1 MAEHLVVIGAGPG
14 GYAAAFCAADEGFDV
29 TLIGTDPN
37 PGGVCLHIGCIPSKA
52 LLHVSAVLH
61 ESRAA
66 ADWGV
71 SFAEP
76 EIDLDK
82 LRGWKDQVVGKLTG
96 GLGQLAKARKV
107 KYLQGMASFI
117 DERNLTV
124 ELTAGGT
131 EDLSFDKCVIA
142 AGSRPIM
149 PGAFPK
155 SPRIMDSTG
164 ALALEDVPERLLVV
178 GGGYIGLE
186 LSTVYSALGSKVTVV
201 EALGSIASG
210 ADKDLVEVLSKR
222 LNHELHEILVN
233 TKVIEMEPSENDV
246 TVKLAGLDLADT
258 ERTFDR
264 VLVSVGRRP
273 NSDKLALEN
282 AGVEL
287 DPHGFIP
294 VDDQRRTGVQ
304 NIYAIGDIAG
314 EPMLAHKAT
323 YEAKIAV
330 EAMCGKPAAYDPA
343 AIPAVV
349 FTDPE
354 LAWCGLTESEAQVRG
369 RDVKISRFPWAA
381 SGRAVTLG
389 RSDGLT
395 KLISDRR
402 TERVLGVGI
411 VGVGAGELIAEA
423 ALAIEMGA
431 RVSDLQM
438 TIHAH
443 PTLSETVL
451 ETAELFFG
459 QSPHYFQRQAE

>member
-1 MAEHLVVIGAGPG
+1 MAEHLAVIGAGPG
-14 GYAAAFCAADEGFDV
+14 GYAAAFTAADAGYDV

-37 PGGVCLHIGCIPSKA
+37 PGGVCLHVGCIPSKA
-52 LLHVSAVLH
+52 LLHVAKLLH
-61 ESRAA
+61 ESQAA
-66 ADWGV
+66 AAWGID
-71 SFAEP
+71 FGKP
-76 EIDLDK
+76 QIDLDK
-82 LRGWKDQVVGKLTG
+82 LRGWKNQVVGKLTG

-107 KYLQGMASFI
+107 RYLRGLATFI
-117 DERNLTV
+117 DERNLQV
-124 ELTAGGT
+124 ALSEGGT
-131 EDLSFDKCVIA
+131 EQVGFDKCVIA

-149 PGAFPK
+149 PGNFPQ
-155 SPRIMDSTG
+155 SPLVMDSTA
-164 ALALEDVPERLLVV
+164 ALDLADVPERLLVV

-186 LSTVYSALGSKVTVV
+186 LSTVYHALGSQVTVV

-210 ADKDLVEVLSKR
+210 ADRDLVEVLSKR
-222 LNHELHEILVN
+222 LYADLHEILVN
-233 TKVIEMEPSENDV
+233 TKVIEMQVAGEQVKV
-246 TVKLAGLDLADT
+246 TLAGLDLNE
-258 ERTFDR
+258 ERTYDK

-273 NSDKLALEN
+273 NSDRLALDN
-282 AGVEL
+282 AGVGL
-287 DPHGFIP
+287 DPHGFIQ
-294 VDDQRRTGVQ
+294 VDHQRRTGVPH
-304 NIYAIGDIAG
+304 IFAIGDLAG
-314 EPMLAHKAT
+314 QPMLAHKAT

-330 EAMCGKPAAYDPA
+330 EAMAGQPASYDPA

-402 TERVLGVGI
+402 TERVLGMGI
-411 VGVGAGELIAEA
+411 VGVGAGELIAEGV
-423 ALAIEMGA
+423 LAVEMGA
-431 RVSDLQM
+431 RVTDLQM

-451 ETAELFFG
+451 ETADLFFG
-459 QSPHYFQRQAE
+459 QSAHFYQRTTD

>member
-1 MAEHLVVIGAGPG
+1 VAEHVAVIGAGPG
-14 GYAAAFCAADEGFDV
+14 GYAAAFTAADAGYDV

-37 PGGVCLHIGCIPSKA
+37 PGGVCLHVGCIPSKA
-52 LLHVSAVLH
+52 LLHVAKLLH
-61 ESRAA
+61 ESKAA
-66 ADWGV
+66 SEWGIE
-71 SFAEP
+71 FGEP
-76 EIDLDK
+76 QLDLDK
-82 LRGWKDQVVGKLTG
+82 LRGWKNQVVGKLTG

-107 KYLQGMASFI
+107 KYLRGLATFV

-124 ELTAGGT
+124 DLIDGGA
-131 EDLSFDKCVIA
+131 EQVGFDKCIIA

-149 PGAFPK
+149 PGIFPK
-155 SPRIMDSTG
+155 SPRIMDST
-164 ALALEDVPERLLVV
+164 AALELADVPEKLLVV

-186 LSTVYSALGSKVTVV
+186 LGTVYHALGSQVTVV

-210 ADKDLVEVLSKR
+210 ADQDLVEVLSKR
-222 LNHELHEILVN
+222 LYADLHEILVN
-233 TKVIEMEPSENDV
+233 TKVIEMEAGEDDV
-246 TVKLAGLDLADT
+246 KVTLAGLDLNE
-258 ERTFDR
+258 ERTYDK

-273 NSDKLALEN
+273 NSDRLAIEN
-282 AGVEL
+282 SGVQL

-294 VDDQRRTGVQ
+294 VDDQRRTGVPH
-304 NIYAIGDIAG
+304 IFAIGDIAG
-314 EPMLAHKAT
+314 QPMLAHKAT

-330 EAMCGKPAAYDPA
+330 EAMAGHPAAYEPA

-354 LAWCGLTESEAQVRG
+354 LAWCGLTEAEAQVRG
-369 RDVKISRFPWAA
+369 KDVKISRFPWAA

-423 ALAIEMGA
+423 VLAVEMGA
-431 RVSDLQM
+431 RVSDVQM

-459 QSPHYFQRQAE
+459 QSPHFYQRSSE